1 MTLPWSS
8 APWPHRYGDLHQ
20 GWSGLVAITGVPHP
34 CPAAPQVYLSS
45 RSGSWVLGRICD
57 HGYPWDM
64 VIITRFRTWLDSI
77 LPKSVSD
84 WLYVRGMNQLVKHEN
99 FGLMPV
105 NR

>member
-1 MTLPWSS
+1 M
-8 APWPHRYGDLHQ
+8 
-20 GWSGLVAITGVPHP
+20 
-34 CPAAPQVYLSS
+34 
-45 RSGSWVLGRICD
+45 GRICD